1 MPSREV
7 PVPDSITQLQQRF
20 EQFRTTRT
28 GRRKLPEALW
38 QAAVEQARQH
48 GVNVVAHAL
57 RLDYSGLKK
66 RLSGTSVR
74 RGQVRPAALVE
85 LVGASGARA
94 NEYGIEFESNPSP
107 RMRVQWKGVAPPD
120 WTALL
125 RAWREVA
132 G

>member
-7 PVPDSITQLQQRF
+7 PVPDSITQLEQRF

-28 GRRKLPEALW
+28 RRTKLPEALW
-38 QAAVEQARQH
+38 QAAVEQAREH

-66 RLSGTSVR
+66 RLSGTAVPG
-74 RGQVRPAALVE
+74 GQVTPAAFVE

-94 NEYGIEFESNPSP
+94 NEHVIEFEANPSP
-107 RMRVQWKGVAPPD
+107 RMRVQWKGSAPPD

-125 RAWREVA
+125 RAWREVT

>member
-1 MPSREV
+1 MASRGGSCSQF
-7 PVPDSITQLQQRF
+7 DHRAMQRF
-20 EQFRTTRT
+20 EQFRMTRT

-57 RLDYSGLKK
+57 RLDYRGLKK
-66 RLSGTSVR
+66 RLNGTSVPCR
-74 RGQVRPAALVE
+74 QATPAAFVE

-94 NEYGIEFESNPSP
+94 KEYVIEFESNPSP
-107 RMRVQWKGVAPPD
+107 WMRVQWKGAAPPD

>member
-28 GRRKLPEALW
+28 RRTKLPEALW
-38 QAAVEQARQH
+38 QAAVEQAREH
-48 GVNVVAHAL
+48 GVNVVAQAL

-66 RLSGTSVR
+66 RLSGTSVP
-74 RGQVRPAALVE
+74 RGQVTPAAFVE
-85 LVGASGARA
+85 LVGASGTQA
-94 NEYGIEFESNPSP
+94 NEYIIEFESNPSP
-107 RMRVQWKGVAPPD
+107 RMRVQCKGAAPPD